1 MTSPV
6 PDPPLLVNVIETAAT
21 TASVDDVMVSAACS
35 VAKVNVTEVLVD
47 ET

>member
-1 MTSPV
+1 VTSPV

-21 TASVDDVMVSAACS
+21 TGSVDDVTVS
-35 VAKVNVTEVLVD
+35 VACAVANVKVTVSLVA